1 MTHIQHDSPVTTSV
15 EAGESS
21 FARDECGDPARNE
34 VGLLCCKP
42 MAGLFDG
49 TSLQRPVTCERCG
62 NALLACVCPR
72 GADGKV
78 LLPKDQ
84 SARVRREQRRGK
96 VVTVIAGLDPKASD
110 LAGLLKQLKTTL
122 GAGGTVANCE
132 IEVQG
137 DHRDKVVAWLVK
149 MGYPA
154 KSAGG

>member
-1 MTHIQHDSPVTTSV
+1 MRQLSAAVGRGMNS
-15 EAGESS
+15 
-21 FARDECGDPARNE
+21 
-34 VGLLCCKP
+34 GLLCCKP

-62 NALLACVCPR
+62 KALLACVCPR

-84 SARVRREQRRGK
+84 PARVRREKRRGK
-96 VVTVIAGLDPKASD
+96 DVTVIAGLDPKASD

-122 GAGGTVANCE
+122 GAGGTVADGE

>member
-1 MTHIQHDSPVTTSV
+1 LRQLSAAVGRGMNS
-15 EAGESS
+15 
-21 FARDECGDPARNE
+21 
-34 VGLLCCKP
+34 GLLCCEP

-62 NALLACVCPR
+62 KALLACICPR

-84 SARVRREQRRGK
+84 PARVRREQRRGK

-122 GAGGTVANCE
+122 GAGGTVADGE

-137 DHRDKVVAWLVK
+137 DHRDKVVAWLIK
-149 MGYPA
+149 KGYPA